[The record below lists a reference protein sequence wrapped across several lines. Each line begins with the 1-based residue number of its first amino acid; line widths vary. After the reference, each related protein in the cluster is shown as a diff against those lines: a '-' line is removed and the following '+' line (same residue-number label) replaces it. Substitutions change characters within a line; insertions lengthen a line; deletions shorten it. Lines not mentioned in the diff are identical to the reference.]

1 MPSDTISI
9 TPIMVTRSG
18 LRQEIQDLRKRKGW
32 TQQQLADRIGVSR
45 IYISKLEQGD
55 RLSPSLDVLE
65 RLAQAFGVRLTI
77 ELGVST
83 PGRRA
88 KPSSK
93 TKGGK
98 R

>member
-1 MPSDTISI
+1 
-9 TPIMVTRSG
+9 MVTRSR
-18 LRQEIQDLRKRKGW
+18 LREEVQDLRKRKGW
-32 TQQQLADRIGVSR
+32 TQRQLAERIGVSR

-55 RLSPSLDVLE
+55 RLLPSLDVLE

-77 ELGVST
+77 ELGTSA
-83 PGRRA
+83 PARRA

-93 TKGGK
+93 IKGGT